1 MELCATAERRW
12 KHLKKKGRREPRRLP
27 RAFVK
32 AAVPEMQ
39 VRRNGRS
46 FFVSFDLGNAHIYAA
61 PRSALPAS
69 GADASVVTAFR
80 CTDAFVPNSTESPI
94 SSGISAA

>member
-12 KHLKKKGRREPRRLP
+12 KHLKKKGRREPGRLL

-46 FFVSFDLGNAHIYAA
+46 FFVSFDLGNTHIYAA

-69 GADASVVTAFR
+69 GADASVVTAFL
-80 CTDAFVPNSTESPI
+80 CTEAFVPNSTESPI

>member
-1 MELCATAERRW
+1 M
-12 KHLKKKGRREPRRLP
+12 KKKGRPEPRRLP

-46 FFVSFDLGNAHIYAA
+46 LFVSFDLGNKHIYAA

-94 SSGISAA
+94 SSEINAA